1 MPGADFF
8 ARLGLFVR
16 PNFLDAETC
25 ARLRAAAT
33 EARKVPGMVASE
45 DAAYEVDVRTRRTD
59 IADVSDETME
69 LVATPLDALTPEIER
84 HYSVDAE
91 GRQRLQFLVYK
102 EGDFF
107 GAHTDRTESGKG
119 ASFSKRRL
127 VSVVVFLNDQ
137 AEEPSPLTYGGG
149 TLTFYGL
156 LGGEKGEKVGLPL
169 VGEEGLLV
177 AFKSNITHAVTP
189 VTRGERFTVVTW
201 LV

>member
-1 MPGADFF
+1 MPSADFLG
-8 ARLGLFVR
+8 RLGLFVR
-16 PNFLDAETC
+16 PGFLDAETC
-25 ARLRAAAT
+25 ARLRAAAN
-33 EARKVPGMVASE
+33 EAEKIPGTVGIE
-45 DAAYEVDVRTRRTD
+45 DAAYDVDVRTRRTD
-59 IADVSDETME
+59 IADVSDETIE
-69 LVATPLDALTPEIER
+69 LIAGPMDAITPGIAQ
-84 HYSVDAE
+84 HYSVQVE
-91 GRQRLQFLVYK
+91 GRQPLQFLIYK

>member
-1 MPGADFF
+1 MPNAEFF

-25 ARLRAAAT
+25 ARLRAAAN
-33 EARKVPGMVASE
+33 EAEKVPGAVGSE
-45 DAAYEVDVRTRRTD
+45 DAAYEIDVRTRRTD

-69 LVATPLDALTPEIER
+69 LIAGPVDAITPAIAQ
-84 HYSVDAE
+84 HYSVQVE
-91 GRQRLQFLVYK
+91 GRQSLQFLVYN

-107 GAHTDRTESGKG
+107 GAHTDRTEFEGG
-119 ASFSKRRL
+119 AKFSKRRL

-137 AEEPSPLTYGGG
+137 AKEPSPLTYGGG

-156 LGGEKGEKVGLPL
+156 LGGEKGEKVGLPV

-189 VTRGERFTVVTW
+189 VTHGERFTVVTW

>member
-1 MPGADFF
+1 MPSADFF

-33 EARKVPGMVASE
+33 EARKVPGAVGSE
-45 DAAYEVDVRTRRTD
+45 EAVYEVDVRTRRTD

-69 LVATPLDALTPEIER
+69 LVSGPLDAITPEIER
-84 HYSVDAE
+84 HYSVEAQ

-119 ASFSKRRL
+119 AKFSKRRL
-127 VSVVVFLNDQ
+127 VSVLIFLNDE
-137 AEEPSPLTYGGG
+137 AEEPATMKYGGG
-149 TLTFYGL
+149 ALTFDGL
-156 LGGEKGEKVGLPL
+156 LGAGKSEKVGLPV
-169 VGEEGLLV
+169 VGEEGLLI
-177 AFKSNITHAVTP
+177 AFRSEITHAVTP
-189 VTRGERFTVVTW
+189 VTHGERYTVVTW

>member
-33 EARKVPGMVASE
+33 EARKVPATVATE
-45 DAAYEVDVRTRRTD
+45 DALYEADVRTRRTG

-69 LVATPLDALTPEIER
+69 LVAGPMDAIVPEIAH
-84 HYSVDAE
+84 HYSVEAE
-91 GRQRLQFLVYK
+91 GRQRLQFLVYR

-107 GAHTDRTESGKG
+107 GAHIDRTDSREG
-119 ASFSKRRL
+119 AKFSLRRL
-127 VSVVVFLNDQ
+127 VSVVIFLNDE
-137 AEEPSPLTYGGG
+137 AEEPAPMKYGGG
-149 TLTFYGL
+149 ALTFYGL
-156 LGGEKGEKVGLPL
+156 LGGGKGEKLGLPV

-177 AFKSNITHAVTP
+177 AFKSDVRHAVTP
-189 VTRGERFTVVTW
+189 VTHGERFTVVTW

>member
-16 PNFLDAETC
+16 PNFLERETC

-33 EARKVPGMVASE
+33 EARKVPGAVGNE
-45 DAAYEVDVRTRRTD
+45 DAVYEVDVRTRRTD

-69 LVATPLDALTPEIER
+69 LVAGPVDAIFPEIAH
-84 HYSVDAE
+84 HYSVEAE
-91 GRQRLQFLVYK
+91 GRQGLQFLVYK

-119 ASFSKRRL
+119 AKFSKRRL
-127 VSVVVFLNDQ
+127 VSVLIFLNDE
-137 AEEPSPLTYGGG
+137 AEEPAPTKYGGG
-149 TLTFYGL
+149 ALTFYGL
-156 LGGEKGEKVGLPL
+156 LGGGKSEKVGLPV

-177 AFKSNITHAVTP
+177 AFKSEITHAVTP
-189 VTRGERFTVVTW
+189 VTHGERFTVVTW

>member
-1 MPGADFF
+1 MPSADFF

-25 ARLRAAAT
+25 ARLRVAAT
-33 EARKVPGMVASE
+33 EARKVPGAVGNQEAV
-45 DAAYEVDVRTRRTD
+45 YEVDVRKRRTD
-59 IADVSDETME
+59 IADVSDETKE
-69 LVATPLDALTPEIER
+69 LIAGPVDAITPAIAH
-84 HYSVDAE
+84 HYSVKVE
-91 GRQRLQFLVYK
+91 GRQSLQFLVYN
-102 EGDFF
+102 EDDFF

-119 ASFSKRRL
+119 AKFSKRRL

-156 LGGEKGEKVGLPL
+156 LGGEKGEKVGLPV
-169 VGEEGLLV
+169 VGKEGLLV

-189 VTRGERFTVVTW
+189 VTHGERFTVVTW

>member
-1 MPGADFF
+1 MPSADFF

-33 EARKVPGMVASE
+33 EVRKVPATVTSE
-45 DAAYEVDVRTRRTD
+45 DAPYEVDVRTRRTE
-59 IADVSDETME
+59 IADVSAETRE

-84 HYSVDAE
+84 HYSVQAE
-91 GRQRLQFLVYK
+91 GQQRLQFLVYK

-107 GAHTDRTESGKG
+107 GAHTDRTDSDMGSELSR
-119 ASFSKRRL
+119 RRL
-127 VSVVVFLNDQ
+127 VSVVIFLNDE
-137 AEEPSPLTYGGG
+137 AEEPAPMKYVGG

-156 LGGEKGEKVGLPL
+156 LGGRKGEKVGLPV

-177 AFKSNITHAVTP
+177 AFKSDIKHAVTP
-189 VTRGERFTVVTW
+189 VTHGERFTVVTW